1 MKEETFIKNNFDK
14 IVIDAS
20 QSGSNEFYY
29 YSLEISDITIL
40 STANDES
47 EQGWGCTL
55 FDHDL
60 MITEEEDLET
70 LIKILKRALVSQK

>member
-60 MITEEEDLET
+60 MITEELYRDWET
-70 LIKILKRALVSQK
+70 DRKSTRLNSSH